1 MVILV
6 LTGLPGSLFS
16 PPKNPWG
23 QDKIVHAIMY
33 MGFAFLSLW
42 GYRKSYLE
50 QGKAYR
56 RKALLVV
63 LAISIA
69 YGALTEI
76 MQEQLIPKRTG
87 SVYDWIADLVGS
99 LLGTL
104 LFYFLYRKGNNLPN
118 RSFYK

>member
-1 MVILV
+1 MCLGDPCADR
-6 LTGLPGSLFS
+6 TAG
-16 PPKNPWG
+16 
-23 QDKIVHAIMY
+23 
-33 MGFAFLSLW
+33 
-42 GYRKSYLE
+42 SYLE

>member
-1 MVILV
+1 
-6 LTGLPGSLFS
+6 
-16 PPKNPWG
+16 
-23 QDKIVHAIMY
+23 MY
-33 MGFAFLSLW
+33 MGFAFLTLW

-87 SVYDWIADLVGS
+87 SVYDWILSEASWAPFCSIFCTEKEIICPIVRFINKI
-99 LLGTL
+99 LLISQ
-104 LFYFLYRKGNNLPN
+104 RK
-118 RSFYK
+118 SFANY